1 MICASVSTHESILP
15 TMTNAAGS
23 PAPSAIPPET
33 GAFAPLRQPVF
44 AVLWAATV
52 LGNTGSFMRD
62 VASSWLVTDLSASP
76 AAVSLVQAAGTLP
89 IFLLAIPAGVL
100 SDILD
105 RRKFLIAVQLLL
117 ACVSIALMA
126 LSHLGLLSVSSIVAL
141 TFLGGV
147 GAALMGPTWQAI
159 VPELVPRQD
168 VKSAVALNSLGIN
181 IARSIGPAAGGLL
194 LAGFGA
200 AVTYGADV
208 VSYGFVIAALL
219 WWPRAAGADDALSER
234 FAGAFR
240 AGLRYTRASRELHVV
255 LLRAVVFFAF
265 ASAIWA
271 LLPLVARGLLGG
283 DAAFYGVML
292 GAVGI
297 GAIGGALGLPAL
309 RKRMDSDQLLLGVAI
324 VTAVVMA
331 GLALAPPKSLAIAIL
346 LLLGAAWIVA
356 LTTLNGAAQSILP
369 NWVRG
374 RALAVYLT
382 VFNGAM
388 TAGSLC
394 WGLVAQELGVPAT
407 LAVGAGCLLVAG
419 ILFHRVKLPTGD
431 ADLVASNHWPEPL
444 TAEPVEHDRGPVL
457 ILIEYRIA
465 KTDRAAFLEA
475 LNRLSEERRRD
486 GAYGWGV
493 TEDAADPE
501 GIVEWFMVES
511 WAEHLRQHK
520 RVSHADADIQ
530 RDAIHFHIGPEKP
543 VVRHFLTLDTRK
555 KAGSKTPQGDGA

>member
-1 MICASVSTHESILP
+1 MSDATPKAI
-15 TMTNAAGS
+15 AAEAGPFS
-23 PAPSAIPPET
+23 P
-33 GAFAPLRQPVF
+33 LKQPVF

-76 AAVSLVQAAGTLP
+76 AAIALVQAAGTLP

-105 RRKFLIAVQLLL
+105 RRTFLIAVQILL
-117 ACVSIALMA
+117 ASVSVSLMA
-126 LSHLGLLSVSSIVAL
+126 LSYLGLLTVSSIVAL
-141 TFLGGV
+141 TFVGGI

-159 VPELVPRQD
+159 VPELVPRSD
-168 VKSAVALNSLGIN
+168 VKNAVALNSLGIN

-194 LAGFGA
+194 LAAFGA

-208 VSYGFVIAALL
+208 VSYVFVIAALI
-219 WWPRAAGADDALSER
+219 WWPRTKGADDALSER

-240 AGLRYTRASRELHVV
+240 AGLRYTRASKELHVV
-255 LLRAVVFFAF
+255 LLRTAVFFAC
-265 ASAIWA
+265 ASAVWA
-271 LLPLVARGLLGG
+271 LLPLVGRNLLAG
-283 DAAFYGVML
+283 DARFYGIML
-292 GAVGI
+292 GCVGA
-297 GAIGGALGLPAL
+297 GAIGGALVLPNL
-309 RKRMDSDQLLLGVAI
+309 RKRLDADQMLLGVAS
-324 VTAVVMA
+324 VTALVMA
-331 GLALAPPKSLAIAIL
+331 ALALSPPKPLALAAL
-346 LLLGAAWIVA
+346 LLLGSAWIVA

-394 WGLVAQELGVPAT
+394 WGLVAQELGVPTT
-407 LAVGAGCLLVAG
+407 LLVGAACLIVAG
-419 ILFHRVKLPTGD
+419 VVFHRVKLPKGE

-444 TAEPVEHDRGPVL
+444 TAEPVAHDRGPVL
-457 ILIEYRIA
+457 ILIEYRVA
-465 KTDRAAFLEA
+465 KADRHAFLHA
-475 LNRLSEERRRD
+475 LNRLSHERRRD

-493 TEDAADPE
+493 TEDAADLDA
-501 GIVEWFMVES
+501 IVEWFMVES

-520 RVSHADADIQ
+520 RVSKADADVQ
-530 RDAIHFHIGPEKP
+530 GEALRFHIGPAKP
-543 VVRHFLTLDTRK
+543 VVRHFLTIDPEKRL
-555 KAGSKTPQGDGA
+555 TPYEAA